1 MTRED
6 AMGST
11 YRDVAGMIR
20 RDVEAGQWPVD
31 KPIPGIDRLR
41 ERYGVARETAH
52 RAVKHLVAEGLLYSE
67 GRRGT
72 FIRPAPPAPTI
83 VRDRH
88 AYRDEI
94 GYFFDKGAQDWRG
107 IGPATQEVGVPPA
120 DVADALGVGRG
131 QHVMIR
137 DRAVGP
143 PDAEHPYQ
151 LATSYLPMRLVG
163 ELPVLGAAKTGPG
176 GIYDRIEEHLG
187 VPIEWTETIS
197 SRPANDVEQQ
207 RLRIG
212 GGLPV
217 LIVTRVSQVSDL
229 VVEVNQTRMSAD
241 LFAVSY
247 RVLRD
252 ESAVWPRKESDGG

>member
-6 AMGST
+6 AMAST
-11 YRDVAGMIR
+11 YRDVAAKIR
-20 RDVEAGQWPVD
+20 RDVEAGMWPAER
-31 KPIPGIDRLR
+31 PIPGIEKLR

-72 FIRPAPPAPTI
+72 FIRPAPPEPTI
-83 VRDRH
+83 VRDRY

-94 GYFFDKGAQDWRG
+94 GYFFDRNAQDWRG
-107 IGPATQEVGVPPA
+107 VGPAAQEVGVPPT
-120 DVADALGVGRG
+120 DVADLLGVPHGE
-131 QHVMIR
+131 HVMIR

-143 PDAEHPYQ
+143 PNADHPHQ

-163 ELPVLGAAKTGPG
+163 DLPILGAAQTGPG

-187 VPIEWTETIS
+187 APIEWSETIGA
-197 SRPANDVEQQ
+197 RPANDTEQL

-217 LIVTRVSQVSDL
+217 LVVTRVSRVSGL

-241 LFAVSY
+241 RFAVSY

-252 ESAVWPRKESDGG
+252 ESARWPRPDRADE